1 MKMVVRMKLEV
12 NLEGDRVNGNEVFDA
27 VAKFRA
33 EVGEKL
39 GLAIVEGYQAKV
51 VEVLCSPSGLVAKKG
66 LGGHE
71 GKDREGHRCRG
82 RRFRRAG
89 SWSDDRTLRGEV
101 GSVTFRPALVECEVC
116 GKKVT
121 PVLGALEL
129 DPYQGGMDGLQRRVV
144 EAVAETS
151 YRRGSAQLGRL
162 AEIPMAKSTAHQWA
176 AEVELPVSES
186 SGLPFL
192 GADGTGFK
200 RQPGQQGE
208 VRMVLELGEG
218 GEIRPL
224 GVWAGTDWKTISE
237 EVRAG
242 MKGQARLL
250 VNDGEQAIEE
260 WLGRLAEDTQRCH
273 WHLPRGGGFALWQD
287 GAPLDERR
295 TVAERLRR
303 LLAIEI
309 PEGDIEFVSPEDK
322 EAFRERIQAA
332 ENELSALWEDFERK
346 GYHRAAAYLRRARGQ
361 LFNHLRLWLET
372 GIVAPRTTS
381 ILENIIRELVH
392 RLKKLGWNW
401 SDPGAARMGRIV
413 LLRRFDPEAWEQYWQ
428 ERMNLQGRCQISII
442 HWEVRRVA

>member
-1 MKMVVRMKLEV
+1 MKMIVRVDVEV
-12 NLEGDRVNGNEVFDA
+12 NIEGDRVNGNEVFDA
-27 VAKFRA
+27 VTKVRA
-33 EVGEKL
+33 EVGERL
-39 GLAIVEGYQAKV
+39 GLAIVEAYQEKV

-71 GKDREGHRCRG
+71 AKGREGHRCRG

-101 GSVTFRPALVECEVC
+101 GDVTFRPAVVECAVC

-129 DPYQGGMDGLQRRVV
+129 EPYEGRTEGLLRRVV
-144 EAVAETS
+144 EAVAEAS

-162 AEIPMAKSTAHQWA
+162 AEIPVAKSTAHQWVA
-176 AEVELPVSES
+176 DVELPVSES

-200 RQPGQQGE
+200 LQPGRQGE
-208 VRMVLELGEG
+208 VRMVLELGEE
-218 GEIRPL
+218 GEVRPL

-237 EVRAG
+237 EVRACL
-242 MKGQARLL
+242 KGQARLL
-250 VNDGEQAIEE
+250 VNDGEQALEE
-260 WLGRLAEDTQRCH
+260 WLGQLAEATERCH
-273 WHLPRGGGFALWQD
+273 WHLPRGAGYALWED
-287 GAPLDERR
+287 EAPLEERR
-295 TVAERLRR
+295 DVAERLRH

-309 PEGDIEFVSPEDK
+309 PEGDVEFVSAEDK
-322 EAFRERIQAA
+322 EALRKSIEAA
-332 ENELSALWEDFERK
+332 EDELGELCRYFVSK
-346 GYHRAAAYLRRARGQ
+346 GYHRAATYLSRARKQ
-361 LFNHLRLWLET
+361 VFNHLRLWLET

-401 SDPGAARMGRIV
+401 SDPGAARMGRIM
-413 LLRRFDPEAWEQYWQ
+413 LLRRFDPEAWEEYW
-428 ERMNLQGRCQISII
+428 RKKMNLQGRCQISII